1 MNDTPEQD
9 SFELGSEP
17 FSPQGPRSK
26 WASGSRRTLIGCGA
40 LIVLL
45 GVGSVVFLVKAKDLF
60 GWMMG
65 ELEAQVEESLPANI
79 TDAERQELALA
90 FDAVVEAVKE
100 DRANPMAL
108 QDLQKMLRESLGS
121 GPTRLSRAE
130 VRSLI
135 AALDRVSG
143 RIPSRGFESVG
154 SDQGEDPEVE
164 PSNSGLDPTP

>member
-17 FSPQGPRSK
+17 FSPQGPKSK
-26 WASGSRRTLIGCGA
+26 WTSGSRRALIGCGA

-143 RIPSRGFESVG
+143 RIPSRGFESVV
-154 SDQGEDPEVE
+154 SDQGEDLEVE